1 MEVTTADIYSAF
13 LCIIKIKYISENI
26 LSNLSPPGTQSLI
39 NCVNIL
45 NFILNPNIKFWLN
58 YELRQL
64 KKNQVN

>member
-45 NFILNPNIKFWLN
+45 NFILNPNIKF
-58 YELRQL
+58 
-64 KKNQVN
+64 